1 MKVWTVKQHILTRQN
16 KLDSAF
22 LAHNVFF
29 FSDNHKSEV
38 FEEFRISAEFL
49 SIKCEIYEQETL
61 REYLDT
67 KTKSFV
73 EIA

>member
-1 MKVWTVKQHILTRQN
+1 M
-16 KLDSAF
+16 F
-22 LAHNVFF
+22 LF

-67 KTKSFV
+67 KAKSFV